1 MFFGT
6 SKVSD
11 FRTCIYT
18 CWKAVKAFSK
28 RDTLV
33 GAKNKRKAKN
43 VRKRTEEKHIR
54 WDLMIGFM
62 LASVQTG
69 DGRLN
74 IDCRA

>member
-1 MFFGT
+1 MFFSAG
-6 SKVSD
+6 KVSD
-11 FRTCIYT
+11 FRTRIYT
-18 CWKAVKAFSK
+18 CWKAVEAFSK

-33 GAKNKRKAKN
+33 EDENKRKAKN
-43 VRKRTEEKHIR
+43 VRKRKEEKHIR

>member
-1 MFFGT
+1 
-6 SKVSD
+6 VED
-11 FRTCIYT
+11 E
-18 CWKAVKAFSK
+18 
-28 RDTLV
+28 
-33 GAKNKRKAKN
+33 NKRKAKN
-43 VRKRTEEKHIR
+43 VRKRKEEKHIR